1 MGFQCC
7 PQIMG
12 LQRQGHVT
20 KSNKRGAGKFIC
32 AEMGADRISSS
43 EIIRH
48 EDSKQN
54 TTHIQIILM
63 AKTFPAVSNSGTISR
78 NREILLKL
86 SVQTKE
92 RVRKL

>member
-43 EIIRH
+43 EIIM
-48 EDSKQN
+48 KIQN